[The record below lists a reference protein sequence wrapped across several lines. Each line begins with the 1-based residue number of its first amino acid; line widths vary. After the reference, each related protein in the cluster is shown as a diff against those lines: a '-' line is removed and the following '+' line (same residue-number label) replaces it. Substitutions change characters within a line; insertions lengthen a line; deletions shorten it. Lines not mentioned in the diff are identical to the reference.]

1 MKKLGM
7 MIAVLAVVALATPVY
22 SFRVTNVTNDEV
34 VFDCSWEQGTA
45 GENIQTDTPE
55 IGTFRFDNDW
65 QSPPVLGDTQADCWV
80 EDETT
85 TGVAAYQGNN
95 YAHLVVGAPRPH
107 ATSEFVGTPGIA
119 GDLMRIE
126 FAAMS
131 IIEWPA
137 VKLRETPPDVVYTSP
152 EYHTI
157 ADIYFTGDPPYHF
170 TDPGWTDPGGII
182 SIGESGGAWAD
193 EYILDAHTV
202 GEWNEV
208 VMEYVN
214 GSTEL
219 DMTVNG
225 VPHTL
230 TNMKAG
236 ILNYVRL
243 GNVANNTVGY
253 FDIPEPVTLS
263 LLAVGS
269 LALIRRRR
277 R

>member
-1 MKKLGM
+1 MNKFRMLF
-7 MIAVLAVVALATPVY
+7 AVLAVAALATPAY
-22 SFRVTNVTNDEV
+22 SFKVTNVTNDEV
-34 VFDCSWEQGTA
+34 VFSCSWEQGTA
-45 GENIQTDTPE
+45 GENIQADTPE
-55 IGTFRFDNDW
+55 IGTFRFDQYGQW
-65 QSPPVLGDTQADCWV
+65 PPVLGDTQADCWV

-95 YAHLVVGAPRPH
+95 YAHLVVGAPYRPH

-119 GDLMRIE
+119 GDLMRME
-126 FAAMS
+126 FAVMS

-137 VKLRETPPDVVYTSP
+137 FKLYETPPDVVYTSP
-152 EYHTI
+152 EYHRI

-170 TDPGWTDPGGII
+170 LDPGWTDPGGII
-182 SIGESGGAWAD
+182 SIGEAD

-230 TNMKAG
+230 TNMKPG